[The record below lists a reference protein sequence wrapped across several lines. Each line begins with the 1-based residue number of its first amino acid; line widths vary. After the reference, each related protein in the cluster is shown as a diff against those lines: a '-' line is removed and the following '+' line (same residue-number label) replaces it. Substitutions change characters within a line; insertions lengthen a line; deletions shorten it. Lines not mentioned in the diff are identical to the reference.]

1 MNTQGEKQ
9 KKKNKLWQ
17 RFPIVVAQLKA
28 ALFRVAFVVVV
39 AARHLLSNIAV
50 PFVVA
55 AAAAVIGS
63 ALFSIL
69 LTNLLAGKT
78 VSHRCATTAKAAK
91 TKDSGNKLA
100 MCATLAPHMCRTH
113 SGLLPLLTT
122 FPNTLTHTHTHT
134 HSRKVP

>member
-1 MNTQGEKQ
+1 MNTQGEK
-9 KKKNKLWQ
+9 KNKLWQ
-17 RFPIVVAQLKA
+17 HFPIVDAQLKA
-28 ALFRVAFVVVV
+28 ALFRMAFVVVV

-78 VSHRCATTAKAAK
+78 V
-91 TKDSGNKLA
+91 
-100 MCATLAPHMCRTH
+100 
-113 SGLLPLLTT
+113 
-122 FPNTLTHTHTHT
+122 
-134 HSRKVP
+134 